1 MIPALL
7 AGEQPA
13 TLAQQYLAE
22 LRLRG
27 FEGDIGS
34 THAERT
40 VFATDNSIYQVRP
53 QLVLFPRH
61 EQDVV
66 RIAKLANEERFHA
79 LKLTPRGGGTGTNGQ
94 SLTDGISVDLS
105 RYMNAILEIN
115 AEQGWARVQA
125 GVVKDQL
132 NAAVAAHGLFFA
144 PELSPSNRATIGGMI
159 ATDASGQ
166 GSVLYGKTRDHV
178 MALRAVFMDGT
189 DWHSRPLSPA
199 ELETAKARGDRV
211 GHVLR
216 VLDRIRHDDAELIA
230 ERFPKL
236 NRCITGY
243 DLVHLCDCHGN
254 FDLSAVICGAEG
266 TLAFVTEAKLKL
278 TPVPRH
284 TALLNIRYPTF
295 DAALRDARNLMALQA
310 ASSETIDATVLAL
323 ARQDAVWL
331 KVRDYFPDDVEG
343 PAEGVN
349 IVEFVAEDAAAL
361 EAQLARVQAAL
372 AADGAGRR
380 GYTVARGAAAAAA
393 IWSMRKKSVGLLGN
407 MPGERRPMPFVED
420 TVVPPENLADYIQE
434 FRAALNKRGLV
445 YGMFGHVDAGCL
457 HVRPAL
463 DMKDPAQEGLVREI
477 SDEVFALTRKYKGV
491 LWGEH
496 GKGFRSEYVPEF
508 FGPLYPRLQ
517 EIKAAFDPHNQLN
530 PGKIAAPPGH
540 ELTRVDEPPT
550 RGQFDR
556 QIPIAVRRANE
567 DSLHCNGNA
576 ACFNFDPDDAMCPSW
591 KATRDRRHSP
601 KGRASL
607 MREWLRLLAARGIDP
622 AVATAST
629 TAWRSWPVRAL
640 NSWRASRG
648 AVDFS
653 HEVKQAMDGCL
664 ACKSCVGQ
672 CPIKVDVPAFRS
684 RFLDAYFQR
693 YLRPVRHHLVARLE
707 ALLPW
712 AARAPSL
719 MNALTHGR
727 LGRAVA
733 SRIGLVA
740 LPEMDTMGLQA
751 VLAGSGV
758 QLATPH
764 ALRAL
769 SDAERRNSVV
779 VVQDAFTTHY
789 DSAVVID
796 FIELLKCLG
805 FRPWLAPYLPNG
817 KPEHVLGMLKRFSQ
831 TAGRN
836 AAMLKALA
844 DTGVDLVGLD
854 PSMTLAYRA
863 EYLKALDKGAVPG
876 IALPQEWLVRRLDEL
891 PDLATDKTTDKATL
905 TATQATTHNATDSSG
920 AQSPRWTLLPHCTER
935 TNASA
940 ATADWLKLGQ
950 RLGVDLQVEASGCCG
965 MAGLYGHERANR
977 ATSEA
982 IYQLSWKQILADQ
995 QHAGRTL
1002 ATGYSCRC
1010 QAHLIDGVALQHP
1023 LQLLL
1028 HAVKNRPSAPRASMG
1043 ERQRELAHHEED

>member
-1 MIPALL
+1 LIPALHP
-7 AGEQPA
+7 GDQPL
-13 TLAQQYLAE
+13 TLTQEYLAE

-27 FEGDIGS
+27 FDGDIADA
-34 THAERT
+34 HADRT
-40 VFATDNSIYQVRP
+40 VFATDNSIYQVAP
-53 QLVLFPRH
+53 QAVLFPRH

-66 RIAKLANEERFHA
+66 RIAKLAGESRFNA

-105 RYMNAILEIN
+105 RHMNAILEIN
-115 AEQGWARVQA
+115 AEEGWARVQA

-132 NAAVAAHGLFFA
+132 NAAVAANGLFFA

-178 MALRAVFMDGT
+178 MELRAVFMDGT
-189 DWHSRPLSPA
+189 EWHSRPLTTE
-199 ELETAKARGDRV
+199 ELDTAKKRGDRV

-216 VLDRIRHDDAELIA
+216 VLDRIRQDDADLIA
-230 ERFPKL
+230 ESFPKL
-236 NRCITGY
+236 NRCVTGY
-243 DLVHLCDCHGN
+243 DLVHLCDCHGR

-266 TLAFVTEAKLKL
+266 TLAFVTEAKVKL
-278 TPVPRH
+278 TPVPRF
-284 TALLNIRYPTF
+284 TALLNIRYATF
-295 DAALRDARNLMALQA
+295 DAALRDAGTLMKLQA
-310 ASSETIDATVLAL
+310 ASSETVDATVLGL

-331 KVRDYFPDDVEG
+331 KVREYFPDDPEG

-349 IVEFVAEDAAAL
+349 IVEFVAEDEPTL
-361 EAQLARVQAAL
+361 EAQLARVEAAL
-372 AADGAGRR
+372 AAGGAGRR

-420 TVVPPENLADYIQE
+420 TVVPPENLADYIVE
-434 FRAALNKRGLV
+434 FRAALDRRGLV

-463 DMKDPAQEGLVREI
+463 DMKDPDQERLVREV

-540 ELTRVDEPPT
+540 ELTRVDAPPT

-556 QIPIAVRRANE
+556 QILIAVRRANE

-591 KATRDRRHSP
+591 KATRDRKQSP

-607 MREWLRLLAARGIDP
+607 MREWLRLLAAQRVDP
-622 AVATAST
+622 ATVSSRGWTSLPA
-629 TAWRSWPVRAL
+629 RAL
-640 NSWRASRG
+640 NTWQARRG
-648 AVDFS
+648 QPDFS

-684 RFLDAYFQR
+684 RFLQAYHRR
-693 YLRPVRHHLVARLE
+693 YLRPLKDHLVARLE
-707 ALLPW
+707 SLLPW
-712 AARAPSL
+712 MARAPRL
-719 MNALTHGR
+719 VNAITHNR
-727 LGRAVA
+727 LGRSLAG
-733 SRIGLVA
+733 RLGLVA
-740 LPEMDTMGLQA
+740 LPEIGTIGLQS
-751 VLAGSGV
+751 VLAQRGV
-758 QLATPH
+758 QVATPG
-764 ALRAL
+764 ALAAL
-769 SDAERRNSVV
+769 PESERRKSVV
-779 VVQDAFTTHY
+779 VVQDAFTSHY
-789 DSAVVID
+789 DTVVVLELID
-796 FIELLKCLG
+796 LLARLG
-805 FRPWLAPYLPNG
+805 FRPWLAPFLPNG
-817 KPEHVLGMLKRFSQ
+817 KPQHVLGLLDSFQR

-836 AAMLKALA
+836 ARMLLDLA
-844 DTGVDLVGLD
+844 GTGVDLVGVD

-863 EYLKALDKGAVPG
+863 EYAKALGQDAAPVVF
-876 IALPQEWLVRRLDEL
+876 LLQEWLASRLDEL
-891 PDLATDKTTDKATL
+891 PQLAW
-905 TATQATTHNATDSSG
+905 QG
-920 AQSPRWTLLPHCTER
+920 SPTWTLLPHCTER
-935 TNASA
+935 TNAPA
-940 ATADWLKLGQ
+940 ATADWVKVGR
-950 RLGVDLQVEASGCCG
+950 RLGVDLRIEASGCCG
-965 MAGLYGHERANR
+965 MAGLYGHQRDHR
-977 ATSEA
+977 ATSQA
-982 IYQLSWKQILADQ
+982 IYQLSWAPILADP

-1010 QAHLIDGVALQHP
+1010 QAHLIDGVK
-1023 LQLLL
+1023 LL
-1028 HAVKNRPSAPRASMG
+1028 HPAQVLLRAVQGRSAAPAHRVEADAARAL
-1043 ERQRELAHHEED
+1043 EHHEEY